1 MRPHP
6 VEDIRIK
13 VNLTRRSVK
22 IRRCR
27 NGAAVLDNLMGNA
40 LDAVADGGEIT
51 VSTHRVAERV
61 AIEVAD
67 TGAGI
72 APEMLVR
79 IFDPFFTTKDQ
90 GKGSGLGLA
99 ISYTLAEAL
108 GGALTVDRSRAGQPF
123 VSGFRVDYRK

>member
-1 MRPHP
+1 MVRQ
-6 VEDIRIK
+6 
-13 VNLTRRSVK
+13 
-22 IRRCR
+22 
-27 NGAAVLDNLMGNA
+27 VLDNLMSNA
-40 LDAVADGGEIT
+40 LDAIEGGGQVS
-51 VSTHRVAERV
+51 VSTHHEGFRV

-108 GGALTVDRSRAGQPF
+108 GGALTVESKQGVGSR
-123 VSGFRVDYRK
+123 FRLWIPRRPPETAVERRGESL